1 MRMTPRELVAQ
12 MTLEEKCSLLSGA
25 DFWHTRSIDR
35 LGIQGVMYSDGPHGL
50 RKQDETGDH
59 LGINDS
65 IKAVCFPTACAT
77 TASFD
82 RGLVNRLGEAIGAEC
97 QHEGVAVNLG
107 PAINIKRSPLC
118 GRNFEY
124 MSEDPFLA
132 GEMAASLIRGV
143 QSKHVGVSVKHF
155 AANDQEHRRMSS
167 DSVVDERTLREI
179 YLPAF
184 EAAAKKGKAW
194 TFMCSYNK
202 INGEYASQNKWLLTD
217 LLRDEW
223 GFDGLVMSDWGAV
236 SDRVKGVEAGLDV
249 EMPGSAGI
257 NDAEVVKAV
266 REGRLD
272 EKYVDR
278 CVERIIEVHNRFL
291 DHADPS
297 TPWDM
302 EADHAL
308 AGEMAADC
316 QVLLKNEDNILP
328 LKDGEK
334 IAIIG
339 EFANKP
345 RFQGGGSSH
354 INCFKVTSLLDAVA
368 GKAGVTVTYVQG
380 YHIDSEIEDSALVA
394 EALETAAAA
403 DKVVLVAGLPDSY
416 ESEGYDRKHMRIPPN
431 QNALIEKVAAVNPNL
446 IVLLYNGSPVEM
458 PWITRVKGLIEG
470 YLCGQN
476 VGTAN
481 RAVLWGEVN
490 PSARLPETLPVRL
503 EDTPCFLSYGGEG
516 NTAVYSE
523 GIFVGYRY
531 YTKKQV
537 PVLFPFGYGLSYT
550 RFSYGNLKLSADAI
564 KDTDTVTVSVDVT
577 NTGSVPGKE
586 VVQLYVSD
594 RESEVFRPVREL
606 KAFDKVALA
615 PGETK
620 TVTFTLDKR
629 AFAYWNTALHDW
641 HVETG
646 VFDIQICK
654 DADIVVLSAPVTV
667 ESTVRV
673 PVTYTEDSII
683 LDIKKDPRA
692 MAIVSRLLKAGLSE
706 LVSDGG
712 TGESDAAKEAISDEM
727 GEAMLDYMPL
737 RTLISFSNGSLNHE
751 ILREILAQMNG

>member
-1 MRMTPRELVAQ
+1 MSKTPRELVAE
-12 MTLEEKCSLLSGA
+12 MTLEEKCSLLSGL
-25 DFWHTRSIDR
+25 DFWHTKSVDR
-35 LGIQGVMYSDGPHGL
+35 LGIKGVMYSDGPHGL
-50 RKQDETGDH
+50 RKQDDKADH
-59 LGINDS
+59 LGVNDS
-65 IKAVCFPTACAT
+65 IKAVCFPAACGS

-82 RGLVNRLGEAIGAEC
+82 RELVRTMGEAVGTEC
-97 QHEGVAVNLG
+97 QHEQVAVNLG

-124 MSEDPFLA
+124 MSEDPYLA
-132 GEMAASLIRGV
+132 GEMATAIIQGV
-143 QSKHVGVSVKHF
+143 QSKHIGVSVKHF

-202 INGEYASQNKWLLTD
+202 VNGEYASQNKWLLTD
-217 LLRDEW
+217 LLRKEW
-223 GFDGLVMSDWGAV
+223 GYDGIVMSDWGAV
-236 SDRVKGVEAGLDV
+236 SDRVKGVEAGLDM
-249 EMPGSAGI
+249 EMPSSAGV

-272 EKYVDR
+272 EKYVDI
-278 CVERIIEVHNRFL
+278 CVERIIEVHNRYL
-291 DHADPS
+291 EHADPS
-297 TPWDM
+297 TPWDK
-302 EADHAL
+302 EADHIL
-308 AGEMAADC
+308 AGKLGADC
-316 QVLLKNEDNILP
+316 EVLLKNEGGILP

-334 IAIIG
+334 IAVIG
-339 EFANKP
+339 EFAAKP

-354 INCFKVTSLLDAVA
+354 INSFKVTSLLDAA
-368 GKAGVTVTYVQG
+368 ADKGVTYAQG
-380 YHIDSEIEDSALVA
+380 YHINSDDEDAALVA
-394 EALETAAAA
+394 EALEAAKAA

-446 IVLLYNGSPVEM
+446 VVLLYNGSPVEM
-458 PWITRVKGLIEG
+458 PWLACAKGLIEG
-470 YLCGQN
+470 YLGGQN

-490 PSARLPETLPVRL
+490 PSARLPETMPVKL

-516 NTAVYSE
+516 NTAVYNE

-531 YTKKQV
+531 YTKKKM

-550 RFSYGNLKLSADAI
+550 EFTYSNLRLSAESI
-564 KDTDTVTVSVDVT
+564 KDTDTLQVCVDVT
-577 NTGSVPGKE
+577 NTGKVAGKE

-606 KAFDKVALA
+606 KGFDKVALQ

-620 TVTFTLDKR
+620 TVVFTLDKR
-629 AFAYWNTALHDW
+629 SFAYWNTQIHDW

-654 DADIVVLSAPVTV
+654 DADTPVLCAPVTV
-667 ESTVRV
+667 ESTVV
-673 PVTYTEDSII
+673 LPMTFTEDSITM
-683 LDIKKDPRA
+683 DIAKYPKA
-692 MAIVSRLLKAGLSE
+692 MAVISQLMNNAAAIFGDGEEQKPEDSE
-706 LVSDGG
+706 
-712 TGESDAAKEAISDEM
+712 AAKEAVSDEM
-727 GEAMLDYMPL
+727 GQAMMAYLPL
-737 RTLISFSNGSLNHE
+737 RGMISFSQGRINHE
-751 ILREILAQMNG
+751 ILKGLLDQMNNA

>member
-1 MRMTPRELVAQ
+1 MSSPRELVAQ

-25 DFWHTRSIDR
+25 DFWHTRSVER
-35 LGIQGVMYSDGPHGL
+35 LGVKGVMYSDGPHGL
-50 RKQDETGDH
+50 RKQDQTGDH

-65 IKAVCFPTACAT
+65 IKAVCFPAACGT

-82 RGLVNRLGEAIGAEC
+82 VELVRAIGEAIGREC
-97 QHEGVAVNLG
+97 QHEEVAVNLG

-124 MSEDPFLA
+124 MSEDPYLA

-143 QSKHVGVSVKHF
+143 QSQHVGVSVKHF
-155 AANDQEHRRMSS
+155 AGNDQEHRRMSS
-167 DSVVDERTLREI
+167 DSVIDERTLREI

-202 INGEYASQNKWLLTD
+202 LNGEFASQHKWLLTD
-217 LLRDEW
+217 LLRKEW
-223 GFDGLVMSDWGAV
+223 GFDGIVMSDWGAV

-249 EMPGSAGI
+249 EMPGSGGI

-272 EKYVDR
+272 EKYVDL
-278 CVERIIEVHNRFL
+278 CCERIIEVHNRYL
-291 DHADPS
+291 EHADPS
-297 TPWDM
+297 VPWDK

-308 AGEMAADC
+308 AGKLGADC
-316 QVLLKNEDNILP
+316 EVLLKNEDGILP

-334 IAIIG
+334 IAVIG
-339 EFANKP
+339 EFAAKP

-354 INCFKVTSLLDAVA
+354 INSFKITSLLDAVKDKNVLYA
-368 GKAGVTVTYVQG
+368 QG
-380 YHIDSEIEDSALVA
+380 YRIASDEEDAGLVS
-394 EALETAAAA
+394 EALEAAQSA
-403 DKVVLVAGLPDSY
+403 DKVVVVAGLPDSY
-416 ESEGYDRKHMRIPPN
+416 ESEGYDRRHMRIPPN
-431 QNALIEKVAAVNPNL
+431 QNALIERVAAVNPNL
-446 IVLLYNGSPVEM
+446 VVLLYNGSPVEM
-458 PWITRVKGLIEG
+458 PWVGLAKGLIEG
-470 YLCGQN
+470 YLGGQN

-503 EDTPCFLSYGGEG
+503 QDTPCYLTYGGEG

-531 YTKKQV
+531 YTKKEV

-550 RFSYGNLKLSADAI
+550 AFAYDNLKLSAGEI
-564 KDTDTVTVSVDVT
+564 RDTDTVTVSVDVT
-577 NTGSVPGKE
+577 NTGKLFGKE

-606 KAFDKVALA
+606 KGFAKVALR

-629 AFAYWNTALHDW
+629 AFAYWNTQIHDW

-654 DADIVVLSAPVTV
+654 DADAVILSAPLTV
-667 ESTVRV
+667 ESTVRL
-673 PVTYTEDSII
+673 PVTYDENSIF
-683 LDIKKDPRA
+683 LDIKKDPKA
-692 MAIVSRLLKAGLSE
+692 AAIVLRVMKENMGGLMTDTSE
-706 LVSDGG
+706 S
-712 TGESDAAKEAISDEM
+712 TEAAQEAITEEM
-727 GEAMLDYMPL
+727 NTAMMDYMPL
-737 RTLISFSNGSLNHE
+737 RTLISFSGGQLDHE
-751 ILREILAQMNG
+751 GLAKILEQMNG